1 MEIKNK
7 KISKIISLSLLSF
20 SLLLLLYVIYKDI
33 FVITDVE
40 FNNYYYHYYALI
52 IIFLIFSIY
61 SFWISYALKINILLF
76 FSSILI
82 SLYSIEFYL
91 IYNHHYKVN
100 DYNLKKDF
108 DKTTK
113 LQFYSKELKSDSTTV
128 PTVPPKTNLKNYLF
142 FPLSGVSNSNTIM
155 CNELGYF
162 SKYKSDR
169 FGFNNNNDLWETEII
184 DAVTIGDSFA
194 HGECVNY
201 NDTIAGKLINKYNLK
216 ALNLGYSGNGPL
228 TEYATIKEYLPR
240 NIKTLIWIYYEGND
254 LSDLSKELKNPIL
267 KNYINNNNY
276 SQNLIYRKNEI
287 DNFLRK
293 KIKISINE
301 KLNCNP
307 DCLYLWDN
315 FYQSINFIKNEDKKF
330 DYLRLLKL
338 YTLRELTIN
347 FLFPLEINSNFEKIL
362 LNVKNELIKQ
372 DKNLLFVYLPDQN
385 RYKKK
390 IYNHSKFLNYKG
402 VINIIEKN
410 NIDFLDFNKIFIKN
424 FDEPSNLYAN
434 KIAGHFNV
442 KGYEF
447 IADMI
452 FNKINK

>member
-7 KISKIISLSLLSF
+7 KISKIISSLLLSF
-20 SLLLLLYVIYKDI
+20 LVLLFLYVIYKDI
-33 FVITDVE
+33 FVVTDIE
-40 FNNYYYHYYALI
+40 FSNYYYHYYVLI
-52 IIFLIFSIY
+52 ITLLIFSIY

-76 FSSILI
+76 CSSILI

-91 IYNHHYKVN
+91 IYNYHYKVN

-113 LQFYSKELKSDSTTV
+113 LQFYSKELILDLTTV
-128 PTVPPKTNLKNYLF
+128 PTVPPKSNLENDLF

-169 FGFNNNNDLWETEII
+169 FGFNNKNDLWDSKII

-201 NDTIAGKLINKYNLK
+201 NDTIAGKLTNKYNLK
-216 ALNLGYSGNGPL
+216 TLNLGYSGNGPL
-228 TEYATIKEYLPR
+228 IEYATIREYLPS
-240 NIKTLIWIYYEGND
+240 NIKTLVWIYYEGND
-254 LSDLSKELKNPIL
+254 LADLSKELKNPIL
-267 KNYINNNNY
+267 RSYIKKNEY

-287 DNFLRK
+287 DDFLRK
-293 KIKISINE
+293 KINLSINE
-301 KLNCNP
+301 KMN
-307 DCLYLWDN
+307 YLWED
-315 FYQSINFIKNEDKKF
+315 FLPTINFIKSKDAIF
-330 DYLRLLKL
+330 DYTRFLKL

-347 FLFPLEINSNFEKIL
+347 FLFPLKINNNFEKIL
-362 LNVKNELIKQ
+362 LNVKNDLTKE

-402 VINIIEKN
+402 VMNIIEKN
-410 NIDFLDFNKIFIKN
+410 DIDYLDFNKIFIKN
-424 FDEPSNLYAN
+424 FSNPSNLYAS

-442 KGYEF
+442 KAYEF
-447 IADMI
+447 IADRI
-452 FNKINK
+452 FDKIK